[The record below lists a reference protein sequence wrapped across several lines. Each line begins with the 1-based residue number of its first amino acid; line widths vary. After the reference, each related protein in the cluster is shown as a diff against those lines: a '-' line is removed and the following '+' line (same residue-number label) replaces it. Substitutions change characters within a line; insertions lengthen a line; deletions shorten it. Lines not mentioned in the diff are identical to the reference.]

1 MRDAPSLAII
11 ESLTELWVWQIRVYD
26 PVAMDVTRSILDND
40 KVHYCDNLYSAA
52 KDADAL
58 LVVTEWDEFRG
69 ADKNLLKETMKWNI
83 VIDGRNIWS
92 APDMESKGF
101 IYQGIGK

>member
-1 MRDAPSLAII
+1 
-11 ESLTELWVWQIRVYD
+11 
-26 PVAMDVTRSILDND
+26 MDVTRSILDND

-69 ADKNLLKETMKWNI
+69 ADKNLLKETMK
-83 VIDGRNIWS
+83 
-92 APDMESKGF
+92 
-101 IYQGIGK
+101 